1 MADDD
6 GGSSSSS
13 LLLRQH
19 VIAEG
24 PQLLRYNAT
33 AAYIPHLDYMEDLT
47 GRRLFNFD
55 SAGTGSNR
63 YATILFYLND
73 VTAGGETIFTK
84 AATTTTPPS
93 DEKKDPQQLQEAI
106 IRDLRASLSSE
117 IELEHGSW
125 QENMTATCRSSGF
138 AVKPRRNKAI
148 LFYNQ
153 VGKPL
158 DDAFCGGAFSVTTMF
173 KKLIIFCLVVA
184 ASRRHGEPR
193 IRARSLSRPWGIE
206 IGRQLMDL
214 VQ

>member
-1 MADDD
+1 MASDD

-73 VTAGGETIFTK
+73 VAAGGETIFTK
-84 AATTTTPPS
+84 AVAATTPPPS
-93 DEKKDPQQLQEAI
+93 DEKKKEDPQQLQEAI
-106 IRDLRASLSSE
+106 IRDLRASLSPE

-138 AVKPRRNKAI
+138 AVQPRRNKAI

-158 DDAFCGGAFSVTTMF
+158 DDALLWWRFLGDNDVFFVKT
-173 KKLIIFCLVVA
+173 
-184 ASRRHGEPR
+184 RH
-193 IRARSLSRPWGIE
+193 
-206 IGRQLMDL
+206 
-214 VQ
+214 